1 MHQEDSKARTP
12 ITLSIPRT
20 VEVSGLSRSSIYEA
34 LKRGDLT
41 AVKAGRR
48 TLIRFSDLETYMASL
63 PAYRAGHEA
72 GRGRG

>member
-1 MHQEDSKARTP
+1 MQQENSKTRTP
-12 ITLSIPRT
+12 ITLSIPGT

-48 TLIRFSDLETYMASL
+48 TLIRFSDLEAYMASL
-63 PAYRAGHEA
+63 PAYRAGK
-72 GRGRG
+72 